1 MKDLMLTDCHGVD
14 CEFSHGAC
22 MLRGLNISMNEL
34 KGYFR
39 TRRFKEPTSP

>member
-14 CEFSHGAC
+14 CEFSHGG

-34 KGYFR
+34 KGFFR